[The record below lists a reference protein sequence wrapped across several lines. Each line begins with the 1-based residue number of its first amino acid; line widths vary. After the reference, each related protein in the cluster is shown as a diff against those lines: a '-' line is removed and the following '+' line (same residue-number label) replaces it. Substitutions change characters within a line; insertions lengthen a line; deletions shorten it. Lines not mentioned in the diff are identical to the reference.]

1 MKSLFFLLLII
12 PQLALADVI
21 FEKLNVTDSQGR
33 EIVSLRIEGDIEE
46 SDYMDFSEA
55 ISEINQTINYLFK
68 ISKLNSLIGQ
78 FASFLLGAR

>member
-55 ISEINQTINYLFK
+55 ISEINQTIN
-68 ISKLNSLIGQ
+68 
-78 FASFLLGAR
+78 